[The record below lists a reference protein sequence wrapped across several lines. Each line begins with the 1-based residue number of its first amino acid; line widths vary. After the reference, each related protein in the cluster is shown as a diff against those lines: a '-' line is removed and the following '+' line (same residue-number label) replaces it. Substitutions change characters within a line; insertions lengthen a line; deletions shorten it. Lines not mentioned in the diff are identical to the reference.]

1 MEYLTKFEKEIAM
14 KWKFSH
20 WIFAA
25 SVVALAGSLVAPAAA
40 ADEAQERAELAKA
53 LTGAKVT
60 LHSGLQT
67 GASQG
72 KPISAKFEVE
82 DGKLQ
87 LSIYTMRGDGFAEV
101 VINPASGK
109 VEKAETITD
118 KEDLEQAT
126 AQKVA
131 VDKAKIPLLAAAD
144 KALKSNSGY
153 RAVSIVP
160 QMKADHPVAEV
171 TLLRGKAFK
180 TVTEQLD

>member
-1 MEYLTKFEKEIAM
+1 MKRKFYRLILAAGV
-14 KWKFSH
+14 
-20 WIFAA
+20 FALSA
-25 SVVALAGSLVAPAAA
+25 SPLVPAQA

-60 LHSGLQT
+60 LHNGLQT
-67 GASQG
+67 STSQG
-72 KPISAKFEVE
+72 KPVSAKFEVE

-87 LSIYTMRGDGFAEV
+87 LSIYTVKGDGFSEV

-109 VEKAETITD
+109 VAKAETITD
-118 KEDLEQAT
+118 KEDLEHAT
-126 AQKVA
+126 AQKA
-131 VDKAKIPLLAAAD
+131 AMDKAKVTLLAATD

-160 QMKADHPVAEV
+160 QMKADHPVADV
-171 TLLRGKAFK
+171 TLVRGKDFK

>member
-1 MEYLTKFEKEIAM
+1 MERKLPHLIFTATILTL
-14 KWKFSH
+14 SG
-20 WIFAA
+20 
-25 SVVALAGSLVAPAAA
+25 LLLAPAQA
-40 ADEAQERAELAKA
+40 ADEAKERAELAKA
-53 LTGAKVT
+53 LAGAKVT

-87 LSIYTMRGDGFAEV
+87 LSIYTMKGDGFSEV

-109 VEKAETITD
+109 VHKAETITD
-118 KEDLEQAT
+118 KADLEYA
-126 AQKVA
+126 AVQKA
-131 VDKAKIPLLAAAD
+131 AMDKAKITLLAAAD

-160 QMKADHPVAEV
+160 EMKADHPVADV

-180 TVTEQLD
+180 TVTEPLD

>member
-1 MEYLTKFEKEIAM
+1 M
-14 KWKFSH
+14 KWKFTH

-25 SVVALAGSLVAPAAA
+25 SVVALAGSLIAPAGA
-40 ADEAQERAELAKA
+40 ADEAKERAELAKA
-53 LTGAKVT
+53 FTGAKVT
-60 LHSGLQT
+60 LHSGLRT
-67 GASQG
+67 SGSQG
-72 KPISAKFEVE
+72 NPVSAKFEVE

-87 LSIYTMRGDGFAEV
+87 LSIYTMKGDGFAEV

-109 VEKAETITD
+109 VDKAESITD
-118 KEDLEQAT
+118 KEDLEHAT
-126 AQKVA
+126 AQKVTM
-131 VDKAKIPLLAAAD
+131 DKAKITLLAAAD

-180 TVTEQLD
+180 TVTEPLD

>member
-1 MEYLTKFEKEIAM
+1 MN
-14 KWKFSH
+14 WKFSH

-25 SVVALAGSLVAPAAA
+25 SVVALTGSLVAPVLA

-53 LTGAKVT
+53 LTGVKVT

-67 GASQG
+67 SASQG

-87 LSIYTMRGDGFAEV
+87 LSIYTVKGDGLSEM

-109 VEKAETITD
+109 VEKAEAITD
-118 KEDLEQAT
+118 KEDLEHAT
-126 AQKVA
+126 AQKA
-131 VDKAKIPLLAAAD
+131 AMDKSKITLIAAAD
-144 KALKSNSGY
+144 KALQSNSGY
-153 RAVSIVP
+153 RAVSIFP

-171 TLLRGKAFK
+171 TLARGKAFR
-180 TVTEQLD
+180 TVTEPLD